1 MPPKNFPKSPKINQ
15 KSSTNR
21 VLGASGS
28 VLGVFWGVLGA
39 SWSVL
44 GSSWNVLEASW
55 SVLRASWSV
64 LEPLGPENSV
74 QEAIFTR
81 CGGGVAASRSSA
93 WPPRTPN
100 FQREERLTTERLP
113 TERLQKTFV
122 ETVCAWTQTRSWAP
136 SGPMRIQQR
145 SKAATPPPRQQQSNK
160 VIWNQSVSLSVCQS
174 VSPSVH

>member
-55 SVLRASWSV
+55 SVFRASWSV
-64 LEPLGPENSV
+64 LEPFGPENSV

-81 CGGGVAASRSSA
+81 RGGAYPAQLGRQE
-93 WPPRTPN
+93 PPIIKEKKDLV
-100 FQREERLTTERLP
+100 QQDY
-113 TERLQKTFV
+113 LQKDLRTL
-122 ETVCAWTQTRSWAP
+122 QTPVSEPRHAAGRLRARCGYP
-136 SGPMRIQQR
+136 TAQR
-145 SKAATPPPRQQQSNK
+145 SCVPR
-160 VIWNQSVSLSVCQS
+160 
-174 VSPSVH
+174 HRA

>member
-28 VLGVFWGVLGA
+28 VLGVFWGVFGA

-64 LEPLGPENSV
+64 LEPFGPENSV

-81 CGGGVAASRSSA
+81 RGGAYPAQLGRRGGAYAAHPGLPG
-93 WPPRTPN
+93 PPIIKEKKDLV
-100 FQREERLTTERLP
+100 QQDY
-113 TERLQKTFV
+113 LQKDLRTL
-122 ETVCAWTQTRSWAP
+122 QTPVSEPRHAA
-136 SGPMRIQQR
+136 GRLRARCGYRIQRAAKLRFRHRAGAEEMETHQR
-145 SKAATPPPRQQQSNK
+145 KIQRK
-160 VIWNQSVSLSVCQS
+160 ID
-174 VSPSVH
+174 

>member
-39 SWSVL
+39 SWGVL

-64 LEPLGPENSV
+64 LEPFGPENSV

-81 CGGGVAASRSSA
+81 RGGGRFCSA
-93 WPPRTPN
+93 WPPGTPN
-100 FQREERLTTERLP
+100 YQREERLTTEKLP
-113 TERLQKTFV
+113 TERPYDLSRLQSLNPD
-122 ETVCAWTQTRSWAP
+122 TQLGAFGPGADPTRS
-136 SGPMRIQQR
+136 G
-145 SKAATPPPRQQQSNK
+145 AAYPPPRLRRRNGTHQRK
-160 VIWNQSVSLSVCQS
+160 ID
-174 VSPSVH
+174 

>member
-81 CGGGVAASRSSA
+81 RGGAYPAQLGRQE
-93 WPPRTPN
+93 PPIIKEKKDLV
-100 FQREERLTTERLP
+100 QQDY
-113 TERLQKTFV
+113 LQKDLRTL
-122 ETVCAWTQTRSWAP
+122 QTPVSEPRHAA
-136 SGPMRIQQR
+136 GRLR
-145 SKAATPPPRQQQSNK
+145 ARCGSKAQQSCVPATALSNYD
-160 VIWNQSVSLSVCQS
+160 QSRIIKHQSSLINHQ
-174 VSPSVH
+174 

>member
-64 LEPLGPENSV
+64 LEPFGPENSV

-81 CGGGVAASRSSA
+81 RGGAYPAQLGRQE
-93 WPPRTPN
+93 PPIIKEKKDLV
-100 FQREERLTTERLP
+100 QQDY
-113 TERLQKTFV
+113 LQKDLRTL
-122 ETVCAWTQTRSWAP
+122 QTPVSEPRHAAGRLRARCGYYP
-136 SGPMRIQQR
+136 KR
-145 SKAATPPPRQQQSNK
+145 SKAANPPPRLQQTNK
-160 VIWNQSVSLSVCQS
+160 VTK
-174 VSPSVH
+174 

>member
-64 LEPLGPENSV
+64 LEPFGPENSV

-81 CGGGVAASRSSA
+81 RGGAYPAQLGRQEPPIIKEKKDLVQQDYLQKDLRTLQTPVSEPRHAAGRLRARCGSNAQQSCGPATA
-93 WPPRTPN
+93 PRT
-100 FQREERLTTERLP
+100 ER
-113 TERLQKTFV
+113 
-122 ETVCAWTQTRSWAP
+122 
-136 SGPMRIQQR
+136 M
-145 SKAATPPPRQQQSNK
+145 
-160 VIWNQSVSLSVCQS
+160 
-174 VSPSVH
+174 

>member
-39 SWSVL
+39 SWGVL

-64 LEPLGPENSV
+64 LEPFGPENSV

-81 CGGGVAASRSSA
+81 RGGAYAAQPGRQE
-93 WPPRTPN
+93 PPIIKEKKDLV
-100 FQREERLTTERLP
+100 QQDY
-113 TERLQKTFV
+113 LQKDLRTL
-122 ETVCAWTQTRSWAP
+122 QTPVSEPRHAAGRLRARCGSNA
-136 SGPMRIQQR
+136 QR
-145 SKAATPPPRQQQSNK
+145 SCVSATALAQEK
-160 VIWNQSVSLSVCQS
+160 WN
-174 VSPSVH
+174 PSTKYRLKNP

>member
-1 MPPKNFPKSPKINQ
+1 MPPKNFPKSPQINQ

-74 QEAIFTR
+74 QEAIFKNR
-81 CGGGVAASRSSA
+81 GGEYSSSA
-93 WPPRTPN
+93 WPPGTDN
-100 FQREERLTTERLP
+100 YQREERLTTERLP

-136 SGPMRIQQR
+136 SGPVRIQR
-145 SKAATPPPRQQQSNK
+145 AAELRTR
-160 VIWNQSVSLSVCQS
+160 
-174 VSPSVH
+174 HRA